1 MQKEFGNLTKQQFS
15 EVYALFVLA
24 GSLKKELV
32 EKSKV
37 HKNNRVL
44 RALDCVSPWACWYD
58 LPHEKHLGLS
68 FIVLGLL
75 DELHEITSKEDPQAA
90 AIERAQ
96 KDVSITLGDN
106 DISDEELGLIASLI
120 ITNSF
125 QIESISIYG
134 ETLSKLLE
142 RAKEDDEDALF
153 NGIWVDRSLIHNP
166 WVENRIQI
174 ATFHEDK
181 SFLSELSRAISR
193 TRPRKSKPELDDLR
207 FMHQVLMVSLD
218 RQKLTFEK
226 QYELLVDDIELYPDE
241 GKKDVFAGFKRLIQ
255 RKNSKM

>member
-1 MQKEFGNLTKQQFS
+1 MEKEYGKLTKQQYS

-24 GSLKKELV
+24 GTLKNELV
-32 EKSKV
+32 EESKA

-58 LPHEKHLGLS
+58 LPYEKHLALFLIAIGLS
-68 FIVLGLL
+68 
-75 DELHEITSKEDPQAA
+75 DELHEIASKNDPQAA
-90 AIERAQ
+90 AIELAQ
-96 KDVSITLGDN
+96 KDDSITLGGD
-106 DISDEELGLIASLI
+106 DISDEELGLISSLMI
-120 ITNSF
+120 SNSF
-125 QIESISIYG
+125 QIESIAIYG
-134 ETLSKLLE
+134 ETLSQLLE
-142 RAKEDDEDALF
+142 RAKEGDEDALF

-207 FMHQVLMVSLD
+207 FMHQVLMDSLD

-226 QYELLVDDIELYPDE
+226 QYELLVDDLELYPDE
-241 GKKDVFAGFKRLIQ
+241 GKRDVFAGFKRLIQ
-255 RKNSKM
+255 SKNSKM